1 MLKIILVLSI
11 LSSFAFANSC
21 ANYEQELK
29 KCNSL
34 KNSHE
39 NSHERKMC
47 RLGLFAK
54 CKKG

>member
-21 ANYEQELK
+21 VNYEQELK

-39 NSHERKMC
+39 RKMC
-47 RLGLFAK
+47 RLGLFAA
-54 CKKG
+54 CK

>member
-34 KNSHE
+34 KIHMRE
-39 NSHERKMC
+39 
-47 RLGLFAK
+47 K
-54 CKKG
+54 CVV

>member
-1 MLKIILVLSI
+1 MLKMILILSM
-11 LSSFAFANSC
+11 LSSFVFANSC
-21 ANYEQELK
+21 VYYEQELK

-39 NSHERKMC
+39 KKMC

-54 CKKG
+54 CKKDKK

>member
-39 NSHERKMC
+39 
-47 RLGLFAK
+47 RLSLK
-54 CKKG
+54 QT

>member
-1 MLKIILVLSI
+1 
-11 LSSFAFANSC
+11 
-21 ANYEQELK
+21 ELK

-39 NSHERKMC
+39 RKIC

>member
-29 KCNSL
+29 KCNSIKPL
-34 KNSHE
+34 YKSK
-39 NSHERKMC
+39 S
-47 RLGLFAK
+47 FDT
-54 CKKG
+54 